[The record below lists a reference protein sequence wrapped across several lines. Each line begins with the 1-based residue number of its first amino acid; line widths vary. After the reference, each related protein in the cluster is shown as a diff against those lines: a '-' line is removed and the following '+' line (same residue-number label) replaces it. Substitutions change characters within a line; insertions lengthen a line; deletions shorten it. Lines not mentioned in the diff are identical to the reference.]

1 MLLSNHTAG
10 YKSWTCLDL
19 SNHLLEIVNKWDDY
33 KHDFDPIYTG
43 YLPTHQ
49 IPIIKEIFKK
59 FKNKNNLV
67 YVDPCF
73 ADYGKMY
80 QGFDKDHIS
89 TIKQLL
95 QFADVILPNIS
106 EACFLTNTPYKDNFT
121 LDEILI
127 ILEKLSLF
135 NIQKIVITGLKLKN
149 NELTSLVFNTK
160 TKKYILENTPYYDEL
175 FHGTGDLFAS
185 SYIGLSMNGIDDEKA
200 LKITQKFLDLS
211 IKDTIKNKE
220 VSLCYG
226 VNFEKYLYILGDAL
240 KN

>member
-1 MLLSNHTAG
+1 
-10 YKSWTCLDL
+10 
-19 SNHLLEIVNKWDDY
+19 
-33 KHDFDPIYTG
+33 
-43 YLPTHQ
+43 
-49 IPIIKEIFKK
+49 
-59 FKNKNNLV
+59 
-67 YVDPCF
+67 
-73 ADYGKMY
+73 MY
-80 QGFDKDHIS
+80 QGLDKDHIS
-89 TIKQLL
+89 AIKQLL
-95 QFADVILPNIS
+95 QFTDVILPNIS
-106 EACFLTNTPYKDNFT
+106 ETCFLTNTPYKDNFT

-226 VNFEKYLYILGDAL
+226 VNFEKYLYVLSDAL